1 MDSSWSF
8 VCADCLPVNGRFH
21 RGLKNS
27 TSIFRFRRAKSVK
40 GKLNDVFDEIRPKT
54 LSKWPSSKI
63 RGGGQAACEISFS
76 CCFSIFQAE
85 YCHLH
90 V

>member
-1 MDSSWSF
+1 MDSSWLF

-54 LSKWPSSKI
+54 PSSRLRRPPVDI
-63 RGGGQAACEISFS
+63 ADICSHFIE
-76 CCFSIFQAE
+76 
-85 YCHLH
+85 
-90 V
+90 